1 MFPLRWLHYN
11 YTTVC
16 LRLHAARV
24 RVRACVIKN
33 PRAYVVAIYTC
44 RSLPSRESRSL
55 CFLAFACFL
64 VSGFEFDLGFGL
76 SLCLELGLDFDFD
89 FGLSARFDFS
99 LAFSL
104 DFSSL

>member
-1 MFPLRWLHYN
+1 
-11 YTTVC
+11 
-16 LRLHAARV
+16 
-24 RVRACVIKN
+24 VRACVIKN

-89 FGLSARFDFS
+89 FDFGLSARFDFS

>member
-1 MFPLRWLHYN
+1 M
-11 YTTVC
+11 
-16 LRLHAARV
+16 
-24 RVRACVIKN
+24 RACVIKN
-33 PRAYVVAIYTC
+33 PRVYVVAIYTC
-44 RSLPSRESRSL
+44 RSLPSRESRFL

-89 FGLSARFDFS
+89 LSARFDFS

-104 DFSSL
+104 AFSSL